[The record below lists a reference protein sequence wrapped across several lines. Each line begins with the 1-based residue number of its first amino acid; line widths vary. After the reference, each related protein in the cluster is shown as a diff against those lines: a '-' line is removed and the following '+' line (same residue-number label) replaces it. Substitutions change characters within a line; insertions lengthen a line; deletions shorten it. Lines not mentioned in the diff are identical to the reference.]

1 MRDGFLWVEQEILF
15 LEMATTSG
23 EDAMQIVEMTKKDL
37 EYYINLDD
45 KAVAGFD
52 RIDSSFENST
62 EKNVIKN
69 IASNRKIVCE
79 RMR

>member
-1 MRDGFLWVEQEILF
+1 MRDGFLWLEQEILF

-23 EDAMQIVEMTKKDL
+23 EDTMQIVEMTKKDL

-45 KAVAGFD
+45 NAVAGFD

-62 EKNVIKN
+62 EK
-69 IASNRKIVCE
+69 
-79 RMR
+79 ML